1 MWKELEYYKEYQKRL
16 RAFLG
21 DWKAIRTI
29 SNSLYII
36 SIGTNDFLENYY
48 AFNSQRRTQ
57 YTVDAYQQFL
67 LELARKF
74 VVDLHGLGA
83 RKISLGGLPPMGCM
97 PLERAQNFVN
107 GNGCMETY
115 NIVAMSF
122 NTKLYNLVR
131 QLNKEI
137 PGLKLVFSNPYY
149 ILLQI
154 IQNPS
159 AYGKF
164 FFVWGESYNCICYA
178 YYVDHVRPGWTHM
191 IFIPFLNYNFD
202 EISKNCTICIYMGV
216 MVCVQDLMFL
226 RGHAAPRG
234 CSRWGMR
241 ASVASSHAR
250 TQTDTCSGTRSTHRS
265 KPIKWSRI
273 IL

>member
-1 MWKELEYYKEYQKRL
+1 MEYYKEYQKRL
-16 RAFLG
+16 RAYLG

-29 SNSLYII
+29 SKSLYII

-48 AFNSQRRTQ
+48 AFNSQRRAQ
-57 YTVDAYQQFL
+57 FTVDAYQQL
-67 LELARKF
+67 LIGLARKF

-83 RKISLGGLPPMGCM
+83 HKISLGGLPPMGCM
-97 PLERAQNFVN
+97 PLERAQNLVN
-107 GNGCMETY
+107 GNGCMESY

-137 PGLKLVFSNPYY
+137 PGLRLVFSNPYY

-164 FFVWGESYNCICYA
+164 LLKTIIIMYA
-178 YYVDHVRPGWTHM
+178 GHVGPGGTHM
-191 IFIPFLNYNFD
+191 TELSVMTLAPQCNFYYFFFLFI
-202 EISKNCTICIYMGV
+202 S
-216 MVCVQDLMFL
+216 
-226 RGHAAPRG
+226 
-234 CSRWGMR
+234 
-241 ASVASSHAR
+241 
-250 TQTDTCSGTRSTHRS
+250 
-265 KPIKWSRI
+265 I
-273 IL
+273 ILIKSRKVAPERLPSMY